1 MLYDA
6 NKRTVEILA
15 IGEPAFPG
23 RIVQLGEGLAGRV
36 ILSGQPLVIEDYV
49 QWPGKISG
57 EGIGPPIVSAV
68 GVPLHGGTTPIGAIT
83 LHSTDPGHRF
93 TMSDA
98 HVLELF
104 ADLAMLALSHVSLC
118 EEVRTLNKRLG
129 RRVRE
134 RTRALQRST
143 EEISLKNEQLEEL
156 LVDIG
161 RSQNETRRRIAQDI
175 HDGVMQTL
183 TASIFELKALEMS
196 TGSGALAPGL
206 RTVRQLLHQ
215 LEVELREV
223 IHDLQP
229 IELQGRG
236 LVKAVED
243 QADRFQARY
252 GIRCRPG
259 SRAAGVLFLAP
270 SRPPGC

>member
-1 MLYDA
+1 MKALPAVLSFRA
-6 NKRTVEILA
+6 NRWSSRTTCS
-15 IGEPAFPG
+15 G
-23 RIVQLGEGLAGRV
+23 RARSL
-36 ILSGQPLVIEDYV
+36 
-49 QWPGKISG
+49 G

-143 EEISLKNEQLEEL
+143 EEIL
-156 LVDIG
+156 
-161 RSQNETRRRIAQDI
+161 AQER
-175 HDGVMQTL
+175 
-183 TASIFELKALEMS
+183 TA
-196 TGSGALAPGL
+196 
-206 RTVRQLLHQ
+206 
-215 LEVELREV
+215 
-223 IHDLQP
+223 
-229 IELQGRG
+229 
-236 LVKAVED
+236 
-243 QADRFQARY
+243 
-252 GIRCRPG
+252 
-259 SRAAGVLFLAP
+259 
-270 SRPPGC
+270 